1 MQSEITIQRFGGDRR
16 RRPTPALSRYTF
28 LGGRRHGPRRTAD
41 PQSIYVDRVGW
52 SLASA
57 LIVIFVFHVL
67 DALFTLAHIARGGS
81 ELNPLMGFF
90 LEQSPGAFLAAKL
103 SIAGLGLL
111 FLGFHG
117 RFPMVRKGIAAL
129 FVLYAGVVC
138 YHVILIWLAGAP
150 IWPARG

>member
-1 MQSEITIQRFGGDRR
+1 MQRFGGDRR
-16 RRPTPALSRYTF
+16 RCPTPALSRYTF
-28 LGGRRHGPRRTAD
+28 LGGRRRGPRRTAD

-52 SLASA
+52 SLASV

-67 DALFTLAHIARGGS
+67 DALFTLAHIARGGA

-90 LEQSPGAFLAAKL
+90 LKQGSGAFLTAKL

-117 RFPMVRKGIAAL
+117 RFPLVRKGIATL
-129 FVLYAGVVC
+129 FVLYACVVC
-138 YHVILIWLAGAP
+138 YHVILIWQTGVP